1 MLVIPV
7 GVQTCIFTVAIEENP
22 FLNLIQNNSLAYLS
36 KNFFRLLHVL
46 AIIHVLF
53 SCKSVSTMNAWPIFY
68 MFLFWRF
75 AFAPELIICRLPIF

>member
-7 GVQTCIFTVAIEENP
+7 GVQTCIFIVAIEENP
-22 FLNLIQNNSLAYLS
+22 FLNPILNNFLAYLS
-36 KNFFRLLHVL
+36 KKFFRLHVL

-75 AFAPELIICRLPIF
+75 AFAPLHIICRLPIF